1 MKKCLVFIT
10 VMLTSFLMQ
19 GNEFWIMPNK
29 FIYNSGETVNVR
41 FFTGDNFN
49 GKNWEGNRSK
59 IHSLFFYWSDVND
72 SCNQH
77 ISTLP
82 GDSLNISV
90 IDEGTAMLAF
100 HSKVATR
107 ELNATEFEHYLAENR
122 LTDIIEERKAAGA
135 STKLGRENYQRCA
148 KTIFQVGTKT
158 DKTYSKKT
166 GLPIDI
172 IPADNPYSLTKDG
185 DFKVKILFKGKPLR
199 YAPVKVWHRLNEK
212 ISIHT
217 LDTDEEG
224 EVTFFIS
231 SLGEWMVTSIMIEPL
246 KGNVKADW
254 QTYHGSL
261 TWGYL
266 K

>member
-1 MKKCLVFIT
+1 MKKSLVFVT

-29 FIYNSGETVNVR
+29 FIYDSGETVRVR

-49 GKNWEGNRSK
+49 GINWDGNRSS

-77 ISTLP
+77 LSTLP

-90 IDEGTAMLAF
+90 IDEGTALLAF
-100 HSKVATR
+100 HSKPATR
-107 ELNATEFEHYLAENR
+107 HSNATEFEHYLAENR
-122 LTDIIEERKAAGA
+122 LLNIIEERKVAGKSEKA
-135 STKLGRENYQRCA
+135 GRESYQRCA
-148 KTIFQVGTKT
+148 KTIFQVGSKT

-172 IPADNPYSLTKDG
+172 IPGDNPYTLTKDG
-185 DFKVKILFKGKPLR
+185 DFKVKIFYKGKPLKN
-199 YAPVKVWHRLNEK
+199 APVKVWHRVNEK

-217 LDTDEEG
+217 LDTDDEG
-224 EVTFFIS
+224 VVTFFIS
-231 SLGEWMVTSIMIEPL
+231 ALGEWMVTTIVMEPL
-246 KGNVKADW
+246 KGNAKADW
-254 QTYHGSL
+254 QTYQGSL

>member
-77 ISTLP
+77 ISTLH

-90 IDEGTAMLAF
+90 IDEGTAKHAF